1 MTYRATRSFTFEY
14 ELERDEET
22 HYIEVV
28 YAASE
33 DEVWL
38 EEVRGADT
46 TPEEDAAILAYA
58 KDRVD
63 EDITDDDAAYGDYLY
78 DLRRDQED

>member
-1 MTYRATRSFTFEY
+1 MAQHSFEFEY
-14 ELERDEET
+14 ELERGDDLI
-22 HYIEVV
+22 YVEVV
-28 YAASE
+28 YATDG

-46 TPEEDAAILAYA
+46 TPEEDTALLAYA
-58 KDRVD
+58 KDHVD
-63 EDITDDDAAYGDYLY
+63 EDLIDAAASYGDYLY